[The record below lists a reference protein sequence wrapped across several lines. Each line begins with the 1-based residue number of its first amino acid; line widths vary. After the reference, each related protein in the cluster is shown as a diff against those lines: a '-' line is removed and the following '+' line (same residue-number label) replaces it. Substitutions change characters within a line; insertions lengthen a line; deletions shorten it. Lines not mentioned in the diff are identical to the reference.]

1 MNQIDFRRFDLNLL
15 IVLDVLMAERGVSR
29 AAARLGRT
37 QSAVSHS
44 LARLRA
50 QLGDPLLLKGG
61 RRMEPTTFA
70 LELMEQVRPL
80 MQGLQRVLAPRRRF
94 DPATSQRVFRL
105 SAPDFA
111 QAMFIDL
118 LTAARRRAPGVSIEW
133 TGPRETVLLELAEG
147 QLDLAIAP
155 AGLRLPTGLA
165 AESIGALQW
174 RCFAR
179 RGHPAFGRSGPRS
192 GRRWGRRAWSDWP
205 HVVVRVGD
213 QLESPVNIA
222 ANAAGIGRTIA
233 GWLPNFSAVAPVLAA
248 SDLLAT
254 LPAPAMAG
262 TLGPHRLESRRVP
275 FTIAPIPH
283 VLLWSSVR
291 ASDPEVAWLRRL
303 LTPLAKTRFA
313 AAPA

>member
-1 MNQIDFRRFDLNLL
+1 MNQIDLRRFDLNLL
-15 IVLDVLMAERGVSR
+15 VVLDVLMAERGVSR

-44 LARLRA
+44 LARLRE

-61 RRMEPTTFA
+61 RRMEPTAFA
-70 LELMEQVRPL
+70 LELMEQLRPL
-80 MQGLQRVLAPRRRF
+80 LNGLQRVLAPRRRF

-111 QAMFIDL
+111 QAMFIEL

-133 TGPRETVLLELAEG
+133 TGARETTLLELAEG

-155 AGLRLPTGLA
+155 AGLRLPQGLA

-174 RCFAR
+174 RCFGR
-179 RGHPAFGRSGPRS
+179 RGHPAFK
-192 GRRWGRRAWSDWP
+192 RWSRRAWTEWP

-222 ANAAGIGRTIA
+222 AGAAGLQRTIA

-262 TLGPHRLESRRVP
+262 TLDQLRGAHRLESRRVP
-275 FTIAPIPH
+275 FAIAPLPH

-291 ASDPEVAWLRRL
+291 AQDPEVAWLRRL
-303 LTPLAKTRFA
+303 LAPLARTRFA
-313 AAPA
+313 Q

>member
-1 MNQIDFRRFDLNLL
+1 MNPIDLRRFDLNLL
-15 IVLDVLMAERGVSR
+15 IVLELLMAERGVSR

-44 LARLRA
+44 LARLRE

-61 RRMEPTTFA
+61 RRMEPTAFA
-70 LELMEQVRPL
+70 LELMEQMRPL
-80 MQGLQRVLAPRRRF
+80 LQGLQRVLAPRRHF
-94 DPATSQRVFRL
+94 DPATAARVFRL

-118 LTAARRRAPGVSIEW
+118 LAAARRRAPGVSIEW
-133 TGPRETVLLELAEG
+133 TGSRETMLLELAEG

-155 AGLRLPTGLA
+155 AGLHLPRGLPTSLA

-179 RGHPAFGRSGPRS
+179 RGHPAF
-192 GRRWGRRAWSDWP
+192 RRWGRRAWSQWP

-222 ANAAGIGRTIA
+222 AGAAGLGRTIA

-262 TLGPHRLESRRVP
+262 TLRTHRLESRPVP
-275 FTIAPIPH
+275 FAIAPLPH

-291 ASDPEVAWLRRL
+291 AQDPEIAWLRRL
-303 LTPLAKTRFA
+303 LAPLARTRFA
-313 AAPA
+313 AGAA

>member
-1 MNQIDFRRFDLNLL
+1 MNQIDLRRFDLNLL
-15 IVLDVLMAERGVSR
+15 VVLEVLMAERGVSR

-44 LARLRA
+44 LARLRE

-61 RRMEPTTFA
+61 RRMEPTAFA
-70 LELMEQVRPL
+70 LELMEQMRPL
-80 MQGLQRVLAPRRRF
+80 LQGLQRVLAPRRRF
-94 DPATSQRVFRL
+94 DPATATRVFRL

-118 LTAARRRAPGVSIEW
+118 LAAARRRAPGVSIEW
-133 TGPRETVLLELAEG
+133 TGPRETMLLELAEG

-155 AGLRLPTGLA
+155 AGLRLPQGLA

-174 RCFAR
+174 RCFGR
-179 RGHPAFGRSGPRS
+179 RGHPAF
-192 GRRWGRRAWSDWP
+192 RRWGRRAWSAWP

-222 ANAAGIGRTIA
+222 AGAAGLSRTIA

-254 LPAPAMAG
+254 LPVPAMAG

-275 FTIAPIPH
+275 FAIAPLPH

-291 ASDPEVAWLRRL
+291 AADPEVAWLRRL
-303 LTPLAKTRFA
+303 LTPLAKARFA

>member
-1 MNQIDFRRFDLNLL
+1 MNQIDLRRFDLNLL

-44 LARLRA
+44 LARLRE

-61 RRMEPTTFA
+61 RRMEPTAFA

-80 MQGLQRVLAPRRRF
+80 LLGLQRVLAPRRRF
-94 DPATSQRVFRL
+94 DPATSRRVFRL

-133 TGPRETVLLELAEG
+133 TGPRETMLLELAEG

-165 AESIGALQW
+165 AESIGALHW
-174 RCFAR
+174 RCFGR
-179 RGHPAFGRSGPRS
+179 RGHPAF
-192 GRRWGRRAWSDWP
+192 RRWGQRAWSQWP

-222 ANAAGIGRTIA
+222 AGAAGLGRTIA

-275 FTIAPIPH
+275 FTIAPLPH
-283 VLLWSSVR
+283 VLLWSGVR
-291 ASDPEVAWLRRL
+291 AQDPEVAWLRRL

-313 AAPA
+313 FGFDSAHAVP

>member
-1 MNQIDFRRFDLNLL
+1 MNQIDLRRFDLNLL
-15 IVLDVLMAERGVSR
+15 VVLEVLMAERGVSR

-44 LARLRA
+44 LARLRE

-61 RRMEPTTFA
+61 RRMEPTAFA
-70 LELMEQVRPL
+70 LELMEQMRPL
-80 MQGLQRVLAPRRRF
+80 LQGLQRVLAPRRRF
-94 DPATSQRVFRL
+94 DPATSRRVFRL

-118 LTAARRRAPGVSIEW
+118 LAAARRKAPGVSIEW
-133 TGPRETVLLELAEG
+133 TGSRETMLLELSEG

-165 AESIGALQW
+165 AENIGALRW
-174 RCFAR
+174 RCFGR
-179 RGHPAFGRSGPRS
+179 RGHPAF
-192 GRRWGRRAWSDWP
+192 RRWGRRAWTEWP

-222 ANAAGIGRTIA
+222 AGAAGLGRTIA

-262 TLGPHRLESRRVP
+262 TLRPHRLESRLVP
-275 FTIAPIPH
+275 FAIAPLPH

-291 ASDPEVAWLRRL
+291 AQDPEVAWLRRL
-303 LTPLAKTRFA
+303 LAPLAKTRFA
-313 AAPA
+313 AGAA

>member
-15 IVLDVLMAERGVSR
+15 VVLDVLMAERGVSR

-44 LARLRA
+44 LARLRE

-61 RRMEPTTFA
+61 RRMEPTAFA

-80 MQGLQRVLAPRRRF
+80 LQGLQRVLAPRRRF
-94 DPATSQRVFRL
+94 DPATSRRVFRL
-105 SAPDFA
+105 GVPDFA

-118 LTAARRRAPGVSIEW
+118 LAAARRRAPGVSIEW
-133 TGPRETVLLELAEG
+133 MGPRETMLLELAEG

-155 AGLRLPTGLA
+155 AGLRLPAGLA
-165 AESIGALQW
+165 AEGIGALQW
-174 RCFAR
+174 RCFGR
-179 RGHPAFGRSGPRS
+179 RGHPAF
-192 GRRWGRRAWSDWP
+192 RRWGRRAWSDWP

-222 ANAAGIGRTIA
+222 AGAAGLGRSIA

-262 TLGPHRLESRRVP
+262 TLGTHRLESRRVP
-275 FTIAPIPH
+275 FTIAPLPH

-291 ASDPEVAWLRRL
+291 AQDPEVAWLRRL
-303 LTPLAKTRFA
+303 LMPLAKTRFA
-313 AAPA
+313 AAPG

>member
-1 MNQIDFRRFDLNLL
+1 MNQIDLRRFDLNLL
-15 IVLDVLMAERGVSR
+15 VVLDVLMAERGVSR

-44 LARLRA
+44 LARLRE

-61 RRMEPTTFA
+61 RRMEPTAFA
-70 LELMEQVRPL
+70 LELMEQMRPL
-80 MQGLQRVLAPRRRF
+80 LNGLQRVLAPRRRF

-111 QAMFIDL
+111 QAMFIEL

-133 TGPRETVLLELAEG
+133 TGARETTLLELAEG

-155 AGLRLPTGLA
+155 AGLRLPQGLA

-174 RCFAR
+174 RCFGR
-179 RGHPAFGRSGPRS
+179 RGHPAFK
-192 GRRWGRRAWSDWP
+192 RWSRRAWTEWP

-222 ANAAGIGRTIA
+222 AGAAGLQRTIA

-262 TLGPHRLESRRVP
+262 TLDQLRGAHRLESRRVP
-275 FTIAPIPH
+275 FAIAPLPH

-291 ASDPEVAWLRRL
+291 AQDPEVAWLRRL
-303 LTPLAKTRFA
+303 LAPLARTRFA
-313 AAPA
+313 Q

>member
-1 MNQIDFRRFDLNLL
+1 MNQIDLRRFDLNLL
-15 IVLDVLMAERGVSR
+15 VVLDVLMAERGVSR

-44 LARLRA
+44 LARLRE

-61 RRMEPTTFA
+61 RRMEPTAFA
-70 LELMEQVRPL
+70 LELMEQMRPL
-80 MQGLQRVLAPRRRF
+80 LNGLQRVLAPRRRF
-94 DPATSQRVFRL
+94 DPATSHRVFRL

-133 TGPRETVLLELAEG
+133 TGARETTLLELAEG

-155 AGLRLPTGLA
+155 AGLRLPQGLA

-174 RCFAR
+174 RCFGR
-179 RGHPAFGRSGPRS
+179 RGHPEFGG
-192 GRRWGRRAWSDWP
+192 GGRRAWTEWP

-222 ANAAGIGRTIA
+222 ASSAGLGRTIA

-262 TLGPHRLESRRVP
+262 TLGAHRLESRRVP
-275 FTIAPIPH
+275 FAIAPLPH

-291 ASDPEVAWLRRL
+291 AQDPEVAWLRRL
-303 LTPLAKTRFA
+303 LAPLARTRFA
-313 AAPA
+313 Q

>member
-1 MNQIDFRRFDLNLL
+1 MNQIDLRRFDLNLL
-15 IVLDVLMAERGVSR
+15 VVLDVLMAERGVSR

-44 LARLRA
+44 LARLRE
-50 QLGDPLLLKGG
+50 QLGYPLLLKGG
-61 RRMEPTTFA
+61 RRMEPTAFA
-70 LELMEQVRPL
+70 LELMEQMRPL

-94 DPATSQRVFRL
+94 DPATSTRVFRL

-118 LTAARRRAPGVSIEW
+118 LAAARRRAPGVSIEW
-133 TGPRETVLLELAEG
+133 TGARETMLLELAEG

-155 AGLRLPTGLA
+155 AGLRLPHGVA
-165 AESIGALQW
+165 AESIGALRW
-174 RCFAR
+174 RCFGR
-179 RGHPAFGRSGPRS
+179 RGHPAF
-192 GRRWGRRAWSDWP
+192 RRWGRRTWTAWP

-222 ANAAGIGRTIA
+222 AGAAGLGRTIA

-275 FTIAPIPH
+275 FAIAPLPH

-291 ASDPEVAWLRRL
+291 AQDPEVAWLRRL
-303 LTPLAKTRFA
+303 LAPLARTRFA
-313 AAPA
+313 AVAA

>member
-1 MNQIDFRRFDLNLL
+1 MR
-15 IVLDVLMAERGVSR
+15 
-29 AAARLGRT
+29 
-37 QSAVSHS
+37 
-44 LARLRA
+44 
-50 QLGDPLLLKGG
+50 PLL
-61 RRMEPTTFA
+61 
-70 LELMEQVRPL
+70 
-80 MQGLQRVLAPRRRF
+80 QGLQRVLAPRRRF
-94 DPATSQRVFRL
+94 DPATSRRVFRL

-118 LTAARRRAPGVSIEW
+118 LAAARRKAPGVSIEW
-133 TGPRETVLLELAEG
+133 TGSRETMLLELSEG

-174 RCFAR
+174 RCFGR
-179 RGHPAFGRSGPRS
+179 RGHPAF
-192 GRRWGRRAWSDWP
+192 RRWGRRAWTEWP

-222 ANAAGIGRTIA
+222 AGAAGLGRTIA

-254 LPAPAMAG
+254 LPAPAMTG

-275 FTIAPIPH
+275 FAIAPLPH

-291 ASDPEVAWLRRL
+291 AQDPEVAWLRRL
-303 LTPLAKTRFA
+303 LAPLAKTRFA
-313 AAPA
+313 AGAA

>member
-1 MNQIDFRRFDLNLL
+1 MNQIDLRRFDLNLL
-15 IVLDVLMAERGVSR
+15 IVLEVLMAERGVSR

-44 LARLRA
+44 LARLRE

-61 RRMEPTTFA
+61 RRMEPTAFA
-70 LELMEQVRPL
+70 LDLMEQMRPL
-80 MQGLQRVLAPRRRF
+80 LKGLQRVLAPRRRF
-94 DPATSQRVFRL
+94 DPATSLRVFRL

-118 LTAARRRAPGVSIEW
+118 LAAARRRAPGVSIEW
-133 TGPRETVLLELAEG
+133 TGARETMLLELAEG

-155 AGLRLPTGLA
+155 AGLRLPMGVT

-174 RCFAR
+174 RCFGR
-179 RGHPAFGRSGPRS
+179 RGHPAFGR
-192 GRRWGRRAWSDWP
+192 WGRRAWTEWP

-222 ANAAGIGRTIA
+222 AGAAGLGRTIA

-275 FTIAPIPH
+275 FTIAPLPH

-291 ASDPEVAWLRRL
+291 AQDPEVAWLRRL
-303 LTPLAKTRFA
+303 LAPLAKTRFA
-313 AAPA
+313 DGAA

>member
-1 MNQIDFRRFDLNLL
+1 MNQIDLRRFDLNLL
-15 IVLDVLMAERGVSR
+15 VVLEVLMAERGVSR

-44 LARLRA
+44 LARLRE

-61 RRMEPTTFA
+61 RHMEPTAFA
-70 LELMEQVRPL
+70 LELMEQMRPL
-80 MQGLQRVLAPRRRF
+80 LQGLQRVLAPRRRF
-94 DPATSQRVFRL
+94 DPATSRRVFRL

-118 LTAARRRAPGVSIEW
+118 LAAARRKAPGVSIEW
-133 TGPRETVLLELAEG
+133 TGSRETMLLELSEG

-174 RCFAR
+174 RCFGR
-179 RGHPAFGRSGPRS
+179 RGHPAF
-192 GRRWGRRAWSDWP
+192 RRWGRRAWTEWP

-222 ANAAGIGRTIA
+222 AGAAGLGRSIA

-262 TLGPHRLESRRVP
+262 TLGAHRLESRRVP
-275 FTIAPIPH
+275 FAIAPLPH

-291 ASDPEVAWLRRL
+291 AQDPEVAWLRRL
-303 LTPLAKTRFA
+303 LAPLAKTRFA
-313 AAPA
+313 AGAA

>member
-1 MNQIDFRRFDLNLL
+1 MNQIDLRRFDLNLL
-15 IVLDVLMAERGVSR
+15 VVLDVLMAERGVSR

-44 LARLRA
+44 LARLRE

-61 RRMEPTTFA
+61 RRMEPTAFA
-70 LELMEQVRPL
+70 LELMEQMRPL
-80 MQGLQRVLAPRRRF
+80 LQGLQRVLAPRRRF
-94 DPATSQRVFRL
+94 DPATSHRVFRL
-105 SAPDFA
+105 SVPDFA
-111 QAMFIDL
+111 QAMFIEL
-118 LTAARRRAPGVSIEW
+118 LTQARRKAPGVSIEW
-133 TGPRETVLLELAEG
+133 TGPRETMLLELAEG

-155 AGLRLPTGLA
+155 AGLRLPQGLA

-174 RCFAR
+174 RCFGR
-179 RGHPAFGRSGPRS
+179 RGHPAF
-192 GRRWGRRAWSDWP
+192 RRWGRRAWTAWP

-222 ANAAGIGRTIA
+222 AGAVGLSRTIA

-262 TLGPHRLESRRVP
+262 TLGAHRLESRRVP
-275 FTIAPIPH
+275 FTIAPLPH

-291 ASDPEVAWLRRL
+291 TQDPEVAWLRRL
-303 LTPLAKTRFA
+303 LAPLAKSRFA
-313 AAPA
+313 ATPGAST

>member
-1 MNQIDFRRFDLNLL
+1 
-15 IVLDVLMAERGVSR
+15 VLMAERGVGR

-44 LARLRA
+44 LARLRE

-61 RRMEPTTFA
+61 RRMEPTAFA
-70 LELMEQVRPL
+70 LELMEQMRPL
-80 MQGLQRVLAPRRRF
+80 LQGLQRVLAPRRRF
-94 DPATSQRVFRL
+94 DPATSSRVFRL

-118 LTAARRRAPGVSIEW
+118 LAGARRRAPGVSIEW
-133 TGPRETVLLELAEG
+133 TGARETMLLELAEG

-155 AGLRLPTGLA
+155 AGLRLPQGVA

-174 RCFAR
+174 RCFGR
-179 RGHPAFGRSGPRS
+179 RGHPAF
-192 GRRWGRRAWSDWP
+192 RRWGRRAWTAWP

-222 ANAAGIGRTIA
+222 AGAAGLGRTIA

-275 FTIAPIPH
+275 FTIAPLPH

-291 ASDPEVAWLRRL
+291 AQDPEVAWLRRL
-303 LTPLAKTRFA
+303 LAPLATSRFA
-313 AAPA
+313 GVDSARAVP

>member
-1 MNQIDFRRFDLNLL
+1 MNPIDLRRFDLNLL
-15 IVLDVLMAERGVSR
+15 IVLEVLMAERGVSR

-44 LARLRA
+44 LARLRE

-61 RRMEPTTFA
+61 RRMEPTAFA
-70 LELMEQVRPL
+70 LELMEQMRPL
-80 MQGLQRVLAPRRRF
+80 LQGLQRVLAPRRRF
-94 DPATSQRVFRL
+94 DPATSRRVFRL

-133 TGPRETVLLELAEG
+133 TGSRDTMLLELAEG

-155 AGLRLPTGLA
+155 AGLRLPQGLPTNLA

-174 RCFAR
+174 RCFGR
-179 RGHPAFGRSGPRS
+179 RGHAAF
-192 GRRWGRRAWSDWP
+192 RRWGRRAWSEWP

-222 ANAAGIGRTIA
+222 AGAAGLSRTIA
-233 GWLPNFSAVAPVLAA
+233 GWVPNFSGVAPVLAA

-262 TLGPHRLESRRVP
+262 TLKPHRLESRLVP
-275 FTIAPIPH
+275 FTIAPLPH

-291 ASDPEVAWLRRL
+291 AADPEVAWLRRL

-313 AAPA
+313 AAPP

>member
-1 MNQIDFRRFDLNLL
+1 MNQIDLRRFDLNLL
-15 IVLDVLMAERGVSR
+15 VVLDVLMAERGVSR
-29 AAARLGRT
+29 AAAQLGRT

-44 LARLRA
+44 LARLRE

-61 RRMEPTTFA
+61 RRMEPTDFA
-70 LELMEQVRPL
+70 LKLMEQMRPL
-80 MQGLQRVLAPRRRF
+80 LQGLQRVLAPRRRF
-94 DPATSQRVFRL
+94 DPATSRRVFRL

-118 LTAARRRAPGVSIEW
+118 LAAARRRAPGVSIEW
-133 TGPRETVLLELAEG
+133 TGARETMLLELAEG

-155 AGLRLPTGLA
+155 AGLRLPQGVA

-174 RCFAR
+174 RCFGR
-179 RGHPAFGRSGPRS
+179 RGHPAF
-192 GRRWGRRAWSDWP
+192 RRWGRRAWTAWP

-222 ANAAGIGRTIA
+222 AGAAGLGRTIA

-275 FTIAPIPH
+275 FTIAPLPH

-291 ASDPEVAWLRRL
+291 AQDPEVAWLRRL
-303 LTPLAKTRFA
+303 LAPLAKSRFA
-313 AAPA
+313 GVDSARAVP